1 MLPWLYILLLPLSI
15 DAALDA
21 VPSIETEHD
30 NRNHIQE
37 MINWLNSMEGGYLSP
52 KVEIRRWNV
61 SDSNSYFGVFA
72 VEDLDEGELIME
84 MPKERILQAEEIYQ
98 YYEDNLCE
106 LAWTL
111 KEEFELGDE
120 SEFSPYIN
128 YLKTQ
133 RRGQLPAMWSD
144 TGKALLQKVVDETFE
159 TSKVVSW
166 MDGSKVVSW
175 MDEWFEESCFHYE
188 DLTLDKHLLALVM
201 QRSFDTHL
209 IPIYD
214 MINHHAGKVNIYSEP
229 NTATI
234 AGPKEDFKAYAAS
247 SIPAGGELSYH
258 YYQNNGSPE
267 TLGTIDILR
276 DYGFVESYP
285 REFHFQL
292 PELTSFMVEKERM
305 NTSNEVTLRWH
316 NESFSH
322 LPKGGIVHVVK
333 EIERLD
339 DVYQE
344 LMDYDESVIPNN
356 EMTIILQI
364 HMALR
369 EALLLLVKSW
379 ESNIQSKM
387 QLDTQ
392 SNTCTT

>member
-1 MLPWLYILLLPLSI
+1 MTPRMLPWFYLLLLPLSI
-15 DAALDA
+15 ESASDA
-21 VPSIETEHD
+21 VPSIETKHD

-37 MINWLNSMEGGYLSP
+37 MINWLNSTEGGYLSP
-52 KVEIRRWNV
+52 KVEVRRWNV

-84 MPKERILQAEEIYQ
+84 MPKEIILQAEEIYQ
-98 YYEDNLCE
+98 DTESNICE
-106 LAWTL
+106 LAWML
-111 KEEFELGDE
+111 QEEFELGDE

-144 TGKALLQKVVDETFE
+144 TGKTLLQKVVNETFE

-166 MDGSKVVSW
+166 MDA
-175 MDEWFEESCFHYE
+175 WFGESCFHYE
-188 DLTLDKHLLALVM
+188 DLTLDEHLLALVM

-234 AGPKEDFKAYAAS
+234 AGQKKDFKAYTAS
-247 SIPAGGELSYH
+247 SIPAGGELFFH
-258 YYQNNGSPE
+258 YYQNNGAPE
-267 TLGTIDILR
+267 TWGTIDILR

-292 PELTSFMVEKERM
+292 PELMTSFMVEKERM
-305 NTSNEVTLRWH
+305 DTSNEVTLRWY

-344 LMDYDESVIPNN
+344 LMDHDKSVIPNS
-356 EMTIILQI
+356 EMMTILQI
-364 HMALR
+364 HSALR

-387 QLDTQ
+387 QLDAQ